1 MAGPM
6 KVPYLS
12 VIKLIRG
19 HGFEFPFKRL
29 PRRLI
34 LLKPEYFFRLQTSQ
48 NFSQLLICVQN

>member
-6 KVPYLS
+6 TN

-19 HGFEFPFKRL
+19 HEFEFPFKRL